1 VLLLLARLDN
11 HNTSNYLIVMGSAA
25 SSSRAQAKKPS
36 DAVNGT
42 SLVPVVVNQEAKKL
56 NGKSLNNI
64 FLSGSMKDLSPAA
77 KSPAILSAIEEMNKG
92 YFYVEKTPN
101 GKRKAGPF
109 TLNEMR
115 ALSADG
121 SLDSFTL
128 VWHKSFGSTWKHAT
142 DIQALRKTAE
152 AKNDDLGETTNHEE
166 LIIAARDGNKEDL
179 ARLIDDYR
187 SKV

>member
-1 VLLLLARLDN
+1 
-11 HNTSNYLIVMGSAA
+11 MGSAV
-25 SSSRAQAKKPS
+25 SSSRAQAKQPS
-36 DAVNGT
+36 DAVNGI
-42 SLVPVVVNQEAKKL
+42 SLVPPVVNEEAKKL
-56 NGKSLNNI
+56 NGKSMKNL
-64 FLSGSMKDLSPAA
+64 FLSGSIKDMSTAA
-77 KSPAILSAIEEMNKG
+77 KSPAIISVIEEMNKG

-121 SLDSFTL
+121 SLDSSTL
-128 VWHKSFGSTWKHAT
+128 VWHKTFGSTWKQAT
-142 DIQALRKTAE
+142 DIQALQKTAE

-179 ARLIDDYR
+179 ARLIDNYR